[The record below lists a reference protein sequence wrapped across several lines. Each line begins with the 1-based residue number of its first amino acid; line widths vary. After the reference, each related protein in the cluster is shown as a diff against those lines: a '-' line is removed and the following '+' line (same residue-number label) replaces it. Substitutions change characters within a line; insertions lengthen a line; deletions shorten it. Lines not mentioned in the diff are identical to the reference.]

1 MQRINESLILYIVV
15 QLLIKKDLKE
25 GEKMNINSNPDD
37 TSRLSAKMALCLAA
51 ITMVGID
58 REFKE
63 EELEKLRNLIHT
75 DESAF
80 LNAFSFYN
88 ERPLDVCIKVVSA
101 RLNDEQKKMV
111 YHILYDLAQVD
122 RDFAVSEQDL
132 LNQYAA
138 EFRLD
143 KKFISSV
150 KDMPSHQYN
159 LKAFE

>member
-1 MQRINESLILYIVV
+1 MVINSTS
-15 QLLIKKDLKE
+15 E
-25 GEKMNINSNPDD
+25 GESG
-37 TSRLSAKMALCLAA
+37 LSAKMALCLAA
-51 ITMVGID
+51 ITMAGID
-58 REFKE
+58 EVFKE

-101 RLNDEQKKMV
+101 RLNDEQKRIT
-111 YHILYDLAQVD
+111 YHLLYDLAQVD

-132 LNQYAA
+132 LTQYAA

-143 KKFISSV
+143 KEFIASV
-150 KDMPSHQYN
+150 KDLPSRKYN
-159 LKAFE
+159 FAAFE

>member
-1 MQRINESLILYIVV
+1 MV
-15 QLLIKKDLKE
+15 
-25 GEKMNINSNPDD
+25 INS
-37 TSRLSAKMALCLAA
+37 TSESESGLSAKMALCLAA
-51 ITMVGID
+51 ITMAGID
-58 REFKE
+58 EVFKE

-101 RLNDEQKKMV
+101 RLNDEQKRIT
-111 YHILYDLAQVD
+111 YHLLYDLAQVD

-132 LNQYAA
+132 LTQYAA

-143 KKFISSV
+143 KEFIASV
-150 KDMPSHQYN
+150 KDLPSRKYN
-159 LKAFE
+159 FAAFE

>member
-1 MQRINESLILYIVV
+1 MVINSTS
-15 QLLIKKDLKE
+15 E
-25 GEKMNINSNPDD
+25 GESG
-37 TSRLSAKMALCLAA
+37 LSAKMALCLAA
-51 ITMVGID
+51 ITMAGID
-58 REFKE
+58 EVFKE

-101 RLNDEQKKMV
+101 RLNDEQKRIT
-111 YHILYDLAQVD
+111 YHLLYDLAQVD

-143 KKFISSV
+143 KEFIASV
-150 KDMPSHQYN
+150 KDLPSRKYN
-159 LKAFE
+159 FAAFE

>member
-1 MQRINESLILYIVV
+1 MV
-15 QLLIKKDLKE
+15 
-25 GEKMNINSNPDD
+25 INS
-37 TSRLSAKMALCLAA
+37 TSVSESGLSAKMALCLAA
-51 ITMVGID
+51 ITMAGID
-58 REFKE
+58 EVFKE

-101 RLNDEQKKMV
+101 RLNDEQKRIT
-111 YHILYDLAQVD
+111 YHLLYDLAQVD

-143 KKFISSV
+143 KEFIASV
-150 KDMPSHQYN
+150 KDLPSRKYN
-159 LKAFE
+159 FAAFE